1 LAGAPGRYEGDPRRV
16 FAQEFSSWPF
26 TEASGTIGCEL
37 AGAITFGPS
46 GTAYALNSEAEQ
58 GGWPAVDPILR
69 KGGDVTEVLAAAE
82 KICGAS
88 S

>member
-1 LAGAPGRYEGDPRRV
+1 MRESHDESSLKSSARGRSRKR
-16 FAQEFSSWPF
+16 
-26 TEASGTIGCEL
+26 TGTIGCEL